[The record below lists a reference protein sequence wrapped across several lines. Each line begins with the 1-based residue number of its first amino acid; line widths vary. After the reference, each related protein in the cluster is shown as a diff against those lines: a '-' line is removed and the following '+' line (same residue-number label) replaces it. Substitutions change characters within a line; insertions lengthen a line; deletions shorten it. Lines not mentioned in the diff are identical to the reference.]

1 MAATAG
7 QMNLNNTARADYA
20 TAMATGQMVLN
31 VVSTTGMMQA
41 SEPATVTGL
50 MVTSSHDT
58 AGLMTLI
65 INS

>member
-1 MAATAG
+1 MAAVAG
-7 QMNLNNTARADYA
+7 QMNLNNTAAADYA

-31 VVSTTGMMQA
+31 TASVGMAA

-50 MVTSSHDT
+50 MVTQTHNT

-65 INS
+65 INA